1 MKRSFWLAVALTS
14 CVAIFSGAAFGQ
26 QGIDPE
32 LQTKIAKGFAI
43 APVPLNLAG
52 RDSNLVGYGS
62 YLLNAI
68 GECNGCHSAGNATAY
83 ANGGNPYL
91 GQFSKVNPATYLGGG
106 NDFGAFPDPAGP
118 FPHIVSRNL
127 TPDKSGKPLGGDTL
141 QEFMQ
146 IMRTGHDPDNMHPT
160 CAGKPDG
167 KCLPAPFN
175 GALLQIMPWPAY
187 ANMTDRDLQAM
198 YEYLSAIPCVE
209 GGPGQPANRC
219 PVPSTGPTIVTTAVA
234 GPKNA
239 VSLTRQFQLDGSK
252 SFSADGK
259 PLTYLWTM
267 ASGSPVAGIQGSTTA
282 TPSVQL
288 GPARGVYTFL
298 LTITDSMGTAATDTV
313 GVDFAG
319 N

>member
-14 CVAIFSGAAFGQ
+14 CVAIFSGAAFSQ
-26 QGIDPE
+26 QGVDPE

-62 YLLNAI
+62 YLINAV
-68 GECNGCHSAGNATAY
+68 GDCNGCHTKDAQTEY
-83 ANGGNPYL
+83 ANGGNPYF
-91 GQFSKVNPATYLGGG
+91 GQYPKVNSATYLGGG
-106 NDFGAFPDPAGP
+106 SDFGAFPDPTGP
-118 FPHIVSRNL
+118 FPHIVTRNL
-127 TPDKSGKPLGGDTL
+127 TPDKSGKPAGGLALSD
-141 QEFMQ
+141 FML
-146 IMRTGHDPDNMHPT
+146 IMRTGFDMDKVHPT

-167 KCLPAPFN
+167 KCIPAPFK
-175 GALLQIMPWPAY
+175 GDLLQIMPWPVFQ
-187 ANMTDRDLQAM
+187 NMTDRDLQAM
-198 YEYLSAIPCVE
+198 YEYLSAIPCLE
-209 GGPGQPANRC
+209 GGPNEPANRC
-219 PVPSTGPTIVTTAVA
+219 PAPTTVPTIVTTAVA

-267 ASGSPVAGIQGSTTA
+267 ASGSPLAGIQGSTTA

-288 GPARGVYTFL
+288 GPGRGVYTFL
-298 LTITDSMGTAATDTV
+298 LTITDSKGTAATDTIAV
-313 GVDFAG
+313 NFQG